1 MIFHSACNHLL
12 LSHQFKIN
20 LANDFQGEAE
30 RVLGFVREI
39 INALSIQ
46 NARDGCI
53 MSRDKLFYGQNFVS
67 ILMQVTNYLMFSLN

>member
-1 MIFHSACNHLL
+1 MIFHSAGNHLL
-12 LSHQFKIN
+12 LSHQLIN

>member
-1 MIFHSACNHLL
+1 M
-12 LSHQFKIN
+12 N

-39 INALSIQ
+39 INASSIQ
-46 NARDGCI
+46 NALDGCI
-53 MSRDKLFYGQNFVS
+53 MSRDELFCGQNFVP

>member
-1 MIFHSACNHLL
+1 MIFHSAGNHLL
-12 LSHQFKIN
+12 LSHQLIN

-53 MSRDKLFYGQNFVS
+53 MSRDELLFYGQNFVP